1 MLAHRYRAVMGARHN
16 GRVLHGTPLKS
27 GQTACARQNTMTI
40 LITGGA
46 GFIGSNFVLDWLA
59 QSDETIVNLDKLT
72 YAGNLQNL
80 ASLHADPRHV
90 FVRGDIGDGP
100 MVDSMLALHKPRAIV
115 NFVAESHVDRSIHG
129 PGEFIQTNIVGTF
142 QLLESVRAYWGQLD
156 ANAKRAFRVLH
167 VSTDE
172 VYGSLAKDDAAFTE
186 THRYEP
192 NSPYS
197 ASKAASDHLVRA
209 YHHTY
214 GLPVLTTNCSNNYG
228 PLHFPE
234 KLIPLMIVNAL
245 AGKPL
250 PVYGDGQQ
258 IRDWLYV
265 KDHCSAIRRVLEAGR
280 LGETYNIG
288 GWNEMPNLDIVHTV
302 CALLDEL
309 QPRQDGKTYQEQ
321 IQFVTDRPGHDRRYA
336 IDARKIESE
345 LGWKPAETFASGIRK
360 TVLWYL
366 ENAAWV
372 ANVQSGDYRQW
383 LDKHYGT
390 QITA

>member
-1 MLAHRYRAVMGARHN
+1 
-16 GRVLHGTPLKS
+16 
-27 GQTACARQNTMTI
+27 MTI
-40 LITGGA
+40 LVTGGA
-46 GFIGSNFVLDWLA
+46 GFIGSNFVIDWLA
-59 QSDETIVNLDKLT
+59 QSDETVVNLDLLT

-80 ASLHADPRHV
+80 AALQTDPRHV
-90 FVRGDIGDGP
+90 FVQGDIKDGP
-100 MVDSMLALHKPRAIV
+100 MVDTLLALHKPRAIV
-115 NFVAESHVDRSIHG
+115 NFAAESHVDRSIHG
-129 PGEFIQTNIVGTF
+129 PGDFIQTNIVGTF
-142 QLLESVRAYWGQLD
+142 HLLESVRAHWVHMD
-156 ANAKRAFRVLH
+156 AASRAEFRVLH

-172 VYGSLAKDDAAFTE
+172 VYGSLPAGAPAFTE
-186 THRYEP
+186 SHRVEP

-228 PLHFPE
+228 PYQFPE

-265 KDHCSAIRRVLEAGR
+265 TDHCTAIRRVLEAGR
-280 LGETYNIG
+280 LGETYNVG

-302 CALLDEL
+302 CALLDEMR
-309 QPRQDGKTYQEQ
+309 PRADGKPYKEQ
-321 IQFVTDRPGHDRRYA
+321 ISFVTDRPGHDRRYA
-336 IDARKIESE
+336 IDARKIERE
-345 LGWKPAETFASGIRK
+345 LGWIPAETFATGIRK
-360 TVLWYL
+360 TVSWYL
-366 ENAAWV
+366 EHQDWV
-372 ANVQSGDYRQW
+372 SNVQSGGYRQW

-390 QITA
+390 QISV